1 VTNAPSPFRSGPSLP
16 SSPLLSSPCPHSGHI
31 FFFFLL
37 NLQTGNSLSHN
48 TQERRP
54 LTPAQSRPPPALP
67 AQASDARPRGAQG
80 TPLSR
85 WRHPSPGCGVPPYYP
100 LLASGTGTPAA
111 SRRAPQSTDLRL
123 HTGGF
128 PSRPQAWRS
137 WYGNSTL

>member
-85 WRHPSPGCGVPPYYP
+85 WRHPSPGEYLLPPLGLPRAAREALGGSAPLVPESHPGTATCIRTVVRMLP
-100 LLASGTGTPAA
+100 SGPGIC
-111 SRRAPQSTDLRL
+111 
-123 HTGGF
+123 
-128 PSRPQAWRS
+128 
-137 WYGNSTL
+137 